1 MSSDTA
7 AAVAAGS
14 CFASFLNTSILD
26 LEASASSKEACS
38 LAPNLSCMLDILTYP
53 RSLEAHHFLR
63 AFAQPGAEPDPGV
76 RNEPWGRPLAL
87 SFQLSA
93 TRMWARL

>member
-1 MSSDTA
+1 MSSHTA

-26 LEASASSKEACS
+26 REASASSKEACS

-76 RNEPWGRPLAL
+76 VCRFAGIRVTK
-87 SFQLSA
+87 A
-93 TRMWARL
+93 TRAAASRSGWVA